1 VVNGSATVQIEP
13 GFTRI
18 VLTDAYHVF
27 LTPEGDSNGLYVS
40 QRSPTSF
47 EVREQQGGKS
57 TLSFSYRIVAK
68 RADVVAPRL
77 QRVQMKT
84 PGAGGAPLLEFP
96 RKELAAPVA
105 PAQAPLVDKSVP
117 ATITPPKVKK

>member
-1 VVNGSATVQIEP
+1 
-13 GFTRI
+13 
-18 VLTDAYHVF
+18 
-27 LTPEGDSNGLYVS
+27 VS
-40 QRSPTSF
+40 QQSPTSF

-77 QRVQMKT
+77 QRVQMKI
-84 PGAGGAPLLEFP
+84 PAAGGAPMLEFP

-105 PAQAPLVDKSVP
+105 PAQAPQADKSVP
-117 ATITPPKVKK
+117 ATITPPKVKR